1 MTDKS
6 MNSPFRYAGGKFYA
20 RQLIL
25 DRLPIH
31 DFYGEPFAGGG
42 SIFFAKPKVKANT
55 LNDID
60 ENLIN
65 TYKHIRDFPEAL
77 AKIVSKEEP
86 TKERHHYFKN
96 EYEPKDDLQR
106 AVRWYYL
113 NRTSYSGIM
122 NMQNCY
128 FGYGDKFSMRPENW
142 TRNIMRTSEKL
153 QNVKLTNLDF
163 VEVIENTPD
172 GGFLFIDPPY
182 YNADQDK
189 FYTHAFKHDDH
200 DRLAEVLEENSNRI
214 KFFITYDN
222 CDEVVDLYEWAEYL
236 EPAEWNYTIARTD
249 DQKKASKVKKPSKGS
264 RSKGKEIFIMNYQPV
279 AQQLLFA

>member
-1 MTDKS
+1 

-25 DRLPIH
+25 ERLPIH
-31 DFYGEPFAGGG
+31 DFYCEPFAGGG
-42 SIFFAKPKVKANT
+42 SIFFAKSKAKANL

-65 TYKHIRDFPEAL
+65 TYVHIRDFPEAL
-77 AKIVSKEEP
+77 SKLVSKEEP
-86 TKERHHYFKN
+86 TKERHYYYKN
-96 EYEPKDDLQR
+96 EYQPKDDLQR

-189 FYTHAFKHDDH
+189 FYTHAFNHDDH
-200 DRLAEVLEENSNRI
+200 DRLAEVLEENANRI

-222 CDEVVDLYEWAEYL
+222 CDEVVDLYEWAKYL